1 MGFAGVPDRLCQE
14 AVGIGCICIQ
24 ARQLR
29 GLAAVVGDGVD
40 VPLEDPAA
48 RVPPGQRHHLADG
61 IGEDAQHFCPFGARD
76 VVAQC
81 HLFRPRVAHPAAY
94 RQGSG
99 AKQTGMQYP
108 PSRGKRHSA
117 RFVLSEPLSYSAV
130 VGRGSSAIRGIAVAP
145 STPASRL
152 SRVRPR
158 VSGSSISITIMM
170 PEATALNT
178 AIVAPSGKTWLTNPT
193 MVGKNEPMA
202 RPAL

>member
-1 MGFAGVPDRLCQE
+1 MGLAGVPDRLRQE
-14 AVGIGCICIQ
+14 AVGVGRIRIQ

-29 GLAAVVGDGVD
+29 GLAAVVGDGMD

-48 RVPPGQRHHLADG
+48 RVPCGQRHHLADG
-61 IGEDAQHFCPFGARD
+61 IGEDAQHFRPFGARD

-81 HLFRPRVAHPAAY
+81 RLFALRVAYPAAH
-94 RQGSG
+94 RQSPG
-99 AKQTGMQYP
+99 AEQAGAQYP
-108 PSRGKRHSA
+108 PPRRKRH
-117 RFVLSEPLSYSAV
+117 LPLLFLRGTSRYSAV

-152 SRVRPR
+152 SRLRPR

-178 AIVAPSGKTWLTNPT
+178 AIVAPSGKP
-193 MVGKNEPMA
+193 
-202 RPAL
+202 